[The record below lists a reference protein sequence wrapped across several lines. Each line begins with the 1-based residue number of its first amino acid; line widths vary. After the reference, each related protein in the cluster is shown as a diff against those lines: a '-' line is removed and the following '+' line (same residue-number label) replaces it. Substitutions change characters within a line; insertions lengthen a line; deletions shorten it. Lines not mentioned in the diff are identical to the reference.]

1 MIVFIDKILLL
12 QQFGPLESFI
22 KKEELLNFY
31 WFLQRLK
38 VTGQP

>member
-22 KKEELLNFY
+22 KKELLNFY